1 MTNILFTLII
11 AMTMKITSSTLAPK
25 YYLITY
31 EDGKRETVVVGK
43 NDYNCPKYCSVNHA
57 HQVSICDNDTE
68 CDYIENSFII
78 NKQKS
83 ANNTFNLYCKGK
95 EIMLFEQ
102 IERQGNPDKKKRGN
116 SIKLF

>member
-1 MTNILFTLII
+1 MTNILFTLIV
-11 AMTMKITSSTLAPK
+11 AATMKITSSAIAPK

-43 NDYNCPKYCSVNHA
+43 DDYICPEYCSVNHP
-57 HQVSICDNDTE
+57 HQVSICDNDD
-68 CDYIENSFII
+68 CDYIEKSFVI
-78 NKQKS
+78 NKQKTD
-83 ANNTFNLYCKGK
+83 NNTFNLYCRGK

-102 IERQGNPDKKKRGN
+102 IDRNRDVDKKKKRN

>member
-11 AMTMKITSSTLAPK
+11 ALSMKIADSTLSPK

-31 EDGKRETVVVGK
+31 QDGQRERVVVSK
-43 NDYNCPKYCSVNHA
+43 DNHICPSYCNVNHA
-57 HQVSICDNDTE
+57 HKVSICNNDE
-68 CDYIENSFII
+68 CKYIDQSFVI
-78 NKQKS
+78 NKQKTD
-83 ANNTFNLYCKGK
+83 NNTFNLYCNGK

-102 IERQGNPDKKKRGN
+102 IEKNYNPNKKKMN